1 MGCPMPQICLA
12 PGESCPPVCPHH
24 PHPKCEE
31 MGNGMTTGCGG
42 GLDSNGCPMP
52 QICLAPGESCPPVC
66 PHHPHPKC
74 EEMGNGMTT
83 GCGGGLDSNGSH
95 ASDLPCSWRIL
106 STGLP
111 PSPPPKMRGNGKW
124 NDYWLWWG
132 PGLQWMPHASD
143 LPSSGRILST
153 GLPSSPPPKM
163 RGNGKWNDYW
173 LWWGP
178 GLQ

>member
-1 MGCPMPQICLA
+1 MGRIGDQVSLKMLLLIFTLLSTALAVPAPCPHHPPLNCEEMGNGMTTGCGGGLDSNGCPMPQICLA

-74 EEMGNGMTT
+74 EE
-83 GCGGGLDSNGSH
+83 
-95 ASDLPCSWRIL
+95 
-106 STGLP
+106 
-111 PSPPPKMRGNGKW
+111 
-124 NDYWLWWG
+124 
-132 PGLQWMPHASD
+132 
-143 LPSSGRILST
+143 
-153 GLPSSPPPKM
+153 
-163 RGNGKWNDYW
+163 
-173 LWWGP
+173 
-178 GLQ
+178 